1 MIFFAILAQYLHGGP
16 ALGSDKQAMK
26 EQKAAAKAAA
36 KQQKDAAK
44 QQKDAAKAAAKQQK
58 AAAKAGPA

>member
-1 MIFFAILAQYLHGGP
+1 MMKYLKYMIFFVILAQYLHGGP

-36 KQQKDAAK
+36 KQQK
-44 QQKDAAKAAAKQQK
+44 